1 MSPPRFYVPHNA
13 IRDNRVVLPDGAAR
27 QTRVVLRLRLGDTVI
42 VFDGGESE
50 WPVTLSRVDSTAVEG
65 TIGEP
70 DFPDTEPACGVTI
83 LQALI
88 KPDRFEQVLQK
99 GTELGACK
107 FVPVETAR
115 VQPADAGAA
124 SKSRFGR
131 WQRIV
136 REAAEQSG
144 RLTVPQIEKTA
155 SLADAVS
162 RESARGPVVL
172 LWEDMRRPSPG
183 LREALQFGR
192 GQTPTRLAIVVGPV
206 GGFEASEVADAKA
219 AGATVIRFGS
229 RVLKSETAAIAVLSA
244 MMFELGELGGRTRPS
259 QARS

>member
-1 MSPPRFYVPHNA
+1 MSPPRFYVPPDA
-13 IRDNRVVLPDGAAR
+13 VRDSSVVLPDGAAR
-27 QTRVVLRLRLGDTVI
+27 QTRVVLRLRPGDTVI

-107 FVPVETAR
+107 FVPVATAR
-115 VQPADAGAA
+115 VQPADDAAA
-124 SKSRFGR
+124 SKSRFER

-155 SLADAVS
+155 SLKDAVS
-162 RESARGPVVL
+162 REAPRGPVVL
-172 LWEDMRRPSPG
+172 LWEEMHRSSPG
-183 LREALQFGR
+183 LREALSQFGR
-192 GQTPTRLAIVVGPV
+192 GQTPTRLAILVGPV

-219 AGATVIRFGS
+219 AGATVIGFGS
-229 RVLKSETAAIAVLSA
+229 RILKSETAAIAVLSA
-244 MMFELGELGGRTRPS
+244 TMFELGELGGR
-259 QARS
+259 A